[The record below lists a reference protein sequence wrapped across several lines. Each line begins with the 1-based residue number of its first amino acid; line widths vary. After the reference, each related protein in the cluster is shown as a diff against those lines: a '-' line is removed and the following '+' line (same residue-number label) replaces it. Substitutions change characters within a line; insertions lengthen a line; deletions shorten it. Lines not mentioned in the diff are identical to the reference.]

1 MPKGV
6 DLLKPGTIPFE
17 LRQRRHRH
25 NSFFG
30 YARMIQTQ
38 AHAIQRSASVTLEA
52 ARLASDI
59 EYKAIL
65 LVQALKTRVDP

>member
-6 DLLKPGTIPFE
+6 DLLKPGTKAFE
-17 LRQRRHRH
+17 VRQQRHRH

-30 YARMIQTQ
+30 YARMIQMQ
-38 AHAIQRSASVTLEA
+38 ANTIQRSASVTLEA

-59 EYKAIL
+59 EHKAIL
-65 LVQALKTRVDP
+65 LAQALKTRVDP